1 MKTLATLTLLS
12 TVLAAL
18 VLAQTRQFPLG
29 KDSPTN
35 YGAYGFDISW
45 VDNSTQKYYLT
56 DRTNNAIDLVDAATD
71 RLRTSFVNYVERCFG
86 SSPETSEPCRSHHLP
101 DARLASLRA
110 EAESHFLRPRT
121 RRAQER

>member
-18 VLAQTRQFPLG
+18 VLAQTRKFPLV

-45 VDNSTQKYYLT
+45 VDNSTRKYYLT

-71 RLRTSFVNYVERCFG
+71 RLRTSFVNYVERCFA
-86 SSPETSEPCRSHHLP
+86 SSPETSEPRRSHDLP
-101 DARLASLRA
+101 DARLPGLRS
-110 EAESHFLRPRT
+110 EAESDLLGP
-121 RRAQER
+121 